1 MSLALSS
8 FTCVNMFTML
18 PLSYCANYHLL
29 FNDGTGSISSTGN
42 VGGTGITGSMGDIAG
57 MADSSG

>member
-1 MSLALSS
+1 
-8 FTCVNMFTML
+8 MFTML
-18 PLSYCANYHLL
+18 PLTYCANCHLL

-42 VGGTGITGSMGDIAG
+42 IGGAGITGSIGDIAG